1 MAFLQTTYERKSFW
15 TTAFIL
21 FGVLLLLFFVGLR
34 YLDPP
39 VENGILIAFGDTNPG
54 SGIALAPPSQAITK
68 ETDLSAEVNSAP
80 DVQEVMEK
88 EPVTE
93 SFDEAVLTSVDSEL
107 VLPKKSSEKITETLA
122 EELVTVTETVSEKTS
137 KKASKQASAATK
149 AALANILGVKE
160 ALGSGLG
167 NGEKAA
173 NQGLSDGSKYAN
185 SFYGTPTGDVQGFGF
200 GLAGRS
206 LATKGSVTPD
216 CNEEG
221 RVVVAITVDR
231 SGKVIAADP
240 GVKGSTNNAPCLLAP
255 AKATAFMYQWVP
267 DTQAPE
273 KQIGFVVIN
282 FKLGGQQ

>member
-1 MAFLQTTYERKSFW
+1 MAFLQTTYEKKSFW

-21 FGVLLLLFFVGLR
+21 LAVLILLFFAGLR

-39 VENGILIAFGDTNPG
+39 PENGILIAFGNTDPG
-54 SGIALAPPSQAITK
+54 NSLTLAPPIQAATEETIVPEMNEAPEVK
-68 ETDLSAEVNSAP
+68 EVLVEEVVS
-80 DVQEVMEK
+80 
-88 EPVTE
+88 
-93 SFDEAVLTSVDSEL
+93 EALEDVLTTADSEL
-107 VLPKKSSEKITETLA
+107 VLPKKLAEKAAETAPEKIP
-122 EELVTVTETVSEKTS
+122 EKVIQ
-137 KKASKQASAATK
+137 QASAATK
-149 AALANILGVKE
+149 AALANILGAKE
-160 ALGSGLG
+160 AQGSGIG
-167 NGEKAA
+167 NDGKSA

-185 SFYGTPTGDVQGFGF
+185 SFYGSTTGEAQGFGF

-206 LATKGSVTPD
+206 LASKGSVTPD

-255 AKATAFMYQWVP
+255 AKATAFMYQWAP
-267 DTQAPE
+267 DAEAPE

>member
-1 MAFLQTTYERKSFW
+1 MAFLHTTYEKKSFW

-21 FGVLLLLFFVGLR
+21 LGVLLLLFFAGLR

-39 VENGILIAFGDTNPG
+39 VENGILIAFGDAD
-54 SGIALAPPSQAITK
+54 SGNGLILAPAIQTIPK
-68 ETDLSAEVNSAP
+68 ETIVSETKADPA
-80 DVQEVMEK
+80 VQEVLVE
-88 EPVTE
+88 
-93 SFDEAVLTSVDSEL
+93 EAVSEVLAEEVLATVDSEV
-107 VLPKKSSEKITETLA
+107 VLPVE
-122 EELVTVTETVSEKTS
+122 VPEKTPEVINDVV
-137 KKASKQASAATK
+137 KEVVEEKVIQQASAATK
-149 AALANILGVKE
+149 AALANILGAKE
-160 ALGSGLG
+160 VQGSGLG
-167 NGEKAA
+167 NEEKAA

-185 SFYGTPTGDVQGFGF
+185 SFYGTTTGDVQGFGF

-206 LATKGSVTPD
+206 LASKGVVTPD

-255 AKATAFMYQWVP
+255 AKATAFMYQWGP
-267 DTQAPE
+267 DAQAPE